1 MAENVSDSY
10 AACPPACA
18 PPAART
24 GKPIPTELR
33 EEEAELRHQIEMDD
47 AQTEQPRAAM
57 DDEYL
62 RAGEADPRVMITT
75 SRDPSS
81 RLVQFAKEMTH
92 IFPNST
98 RINRG
103 RYASHAPSA
112 RGQTRLHTGS
122 RARGRTNCRACGCGG
137 SYTTQDVVDACRKND
152 VTDLVLVHEHR
163 GEPDGLVISHMPH
176 GPTAFFG
183 LMNVVT
189 RHDIKAKETVSEVC
203 VRYQG

>member
-1 MAENVSDSY
+1 MAENVSDSH

-103 RYASHAPSA
+103 RYASHARSREPSA

-122 RARGRTNCRACGCGG
+122 RV
-137 SYTTQDVVDACRKND
+137 SY
-152 VTDLVLVHEHR
+152 
-163 GEPDGLVISHMPH
+163 
-176 GPTAFFG
+176 
-183 LMNVVT
+183 
-189 RHDIKAKETVSEVC
+189 
-203 VRYQG
+203 